1 MAATRSSDAGCGSP
15 PMCRLSPTRVTS
27 SRYGRDPHTGQHGRP
42 GRDGGAV
49 LAAVAVADHPAGGGA
64 DGGAGGAELHGAAP
78 GRDRPLGVVARARGD
93 EHAQQVRARALERG
107 EGLPHGDL
115 GRALQVRARR
125 HPVAEPP
132 SVRHACLP
140 RSPPIVAAVGADGHH
155 PPATTR
161 PTATTA
167 CGHTDALAPAA
178 PPHGRAASPRRSR
191 RDAGGAGRW
200 CERAATGAEA
210 PERWRQLGVRR
221 GRARAGS
228 RATAGAC
235 PRRWSVPARRRGY
248 RGARGRERS
257 PGRRRW

>member
-27 SRYGRDPHTGQHGRP
+27 SRYGRDPHTGQHRRP

-64 DGGAGGAELHGAAP
+64 DGGAGGAELHGPAP
-78 GRDRPLGVVARARGD
+78 GRDRPLGVVARAGGD

-107 EGLPHGDL
+107 EGLPDGDL

-155 PPATTR
+155 PPALSPGRR
-161 PTATTA
+161 PPPPPARALATTLVRRRA
-167 CGHTDALAPAA
+167 TRRGAHNAGASGPPPAPKRRSGGVSWGSGAVERGL
-178 PPHGRAASPRRSR
+178 GRAPQQVHARV
-191 RDAGGAGRW
+191 GGAFPHVG
-200 CERAATGAEA
+200 AATG
-210 PERWRQLGVRR
+210 ER
-221 GRARAGS
+221 
-228 RATAGAC
+228 
-235 PRRWSVPARRRGY
+235 
-248 RGARGRERS
+248 RGRERS